1 MIVNERKTPEGRLVS
16 VCDEAVLGETF
27 DNDGVPFEVT
37 EEFYDGEPADEDR
50 VVASLARARV
60 ANIVGSEAVDLAVER
75 TELLDR
81 DALHRVHVEPVA
93 CGGRRDLEDGLAVR
107 GLEDHEEVVT
117 PEEGVGVLEFG
128 VDVLQFEADIAF
140 SHISW

>member
-1 MIVNERKTPEGRLVS
+1 VIVNERKTPEGRLVS

-60 ANIVGSEAVDLAVER
+60 ANIVGSEAVDLAVE
-75 TELLDR
+75 
-81 DALHRVHVEPVA
+81 HGFV
-93 CGGRRDLEDGLAVR
+93 
-107 GLEDHEEVVT
+107 
-117 PEEGVGVLEFG
+117 EEGNVLDLG
-128 VDVLQFEADIAF
+128 GTAHAQLLRLG
-140 SHISW
+140 